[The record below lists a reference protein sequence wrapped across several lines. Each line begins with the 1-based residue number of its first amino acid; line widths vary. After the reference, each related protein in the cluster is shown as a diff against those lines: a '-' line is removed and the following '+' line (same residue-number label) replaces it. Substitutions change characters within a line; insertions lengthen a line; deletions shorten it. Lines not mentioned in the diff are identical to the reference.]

1 MRPLTSANSPHVAHL
16 ADLSR
21 TLKAGMILIASTL
34 PNGQLRIVRPGNLG
48 PSLSRLYLQGGQQ
61 VDSVSWAAILG
72 QQPIRSSDFLASRHD
87 GRQQYQSQWIGR
99 LGFANAIVA
108 PLASPVLPEMPGVI
122 MALRGVGEPDF
133 TDTDLHTLSA
143 TAKLLDAD
151 SNFSADARV
160 GQRSRPSNRLFIASD
175 TGQFLGRS
183 PMVANLDRALAER
196 LEAFVKSHARDGKG
210 LTSGDRVLL
219 NDGAG
224 EAHAFTVTHHGS
236 YPALGHGPMT
246 IIAKV
251 PDFTDWLEL
260 RPDDF
265 AADEEIG
272 RLLPAF
278 RFMHENY
285 ADGVT
290 LPAIAKHVHLSPF
303 HFHRRFTELL
313 GITPKHFLYDCQ
325 IARAKELLL
334 ESTEELEK
342 VAELCGFA
350 HQSHFTSRF
359 KQATGL
365 TPTRWRK
372 AKLGATR
379 SATNG
384 VTARVG

>member
-1 MRPLTSANSPHVAHL
+1 MRPLTSTNSPHAAHL
-16 ADLSR
+16 ADLTR
-21 TLKAGMILIASTL
+21 TLKASMILIASTL

-48 PSLSRLYLQGGQQ
+48 PSLSRLYLAGGQQ

-72 QQPIRSSDFLASRHD
+72 QQAIRSSDFLASRND
-87 GRQQYQSQWIGR
+87 ARQQYQSQWIGR

-122 MALRGVGEPDF
+122 MALRGVGDADF
-133 TDTDLHTLSA
+133 TDADLHTLSA
-143 TAKLLDAD
+143 GAKALDAD
-151 SNFSADARV
+151 SSFSADARL
-160 GQRSRPSNRLFIASD
+160 GYRPRSSNRLFIAAGN
-175 TGQFLGRS
+175 GQFLGRS
-183 PMVANLDRALAER
+183 PMVAEIDRTLAEK
-196 LEAFVKSHARDGKG
+196 LEAFAKTHKGGKDG
-210 LTSGDRVLL
+210 TSGDRVLFT
-219 NDGAG
+219 DSAG
-224 EAHAFTVTHHGS
+224 EAQAFTVTRHES
-236 YPALGHGPMT
+236 YPALGHGPVT
-246 IIAKV
+246 VLVKV
-251 PDFTDWLEL
+251 PNYTDWLEL
-260 RPDDF
+260 RADDF

-278 RFMHENY
+278 RFMHDNF
-285 ADGVT
+285 ADGIT

-342 VAELCGFA
+342 VAKLCGFA

-384 VTARVG
+384 ATARVG

>member
-1 MRPLTSANSPHVAHL
+1 MV
-16 ADLSR
+16 
-21 TLKAGMILIASTL
+21 LIATTMPS
-34 PNGQLRIVRPGNLG
+34 GDLRVVRPGNLG
-48 PSLSRLYLQGGQQ
+48 PSLSRLYLTSGQQ
-61 VDSVSWAAILG
+61 VDSVSWASILT
-72 QQPIRSSDFLASRHD
+72 QQPIRSGDYLASRND
-87 GRQQYQSQWIGR
+87 ARQLYQSNWLAR
-99 LGFANAIVA
+99 LGFAHAAVA
-108 PLASPVLPEMPGVI
+108 PLASPVLTGMPGVI

-133 TDTDLHTLSA
+133 SDANLHSLSA
-143 TAKLLDAD
+143 AAKSLDTD
-151 SNFSADARV
+151 SNFSADARL
-160 GQRSRPSNRLFIASD
+160 GQRPRAFNRLFIASE
-175 TGQFLGRS
+175 TGQFLGHS
-183 PMVANLDRALAER
+183 PMVSDLDRVLAER
-196 LEAFVKSHARDGKG
+196 LEGFVKEQVQTR
-210 LTSGDRVLL
+210 TSAAGSERILIAD
-219 NDGAG
+219 ASG
-224 EAHAFTVTHHGS
+224 EAQAFNISVHDH
-236 YPALGHGPMT
+236 YPALGGG
-246 IIAKV
+246 KV
-251 PDFTDWLEL
+251 MMITQVPRHTDWLEL
-260 RPDDF
+260 RAEDF

-278 RFMHENY
+278 RFMNDHFAE
-285 ADGVT
+285 GVT

-372 AKLGATR
+372 IKLSTTR
-379 SATNG
+379 PASNP

>member
-1 MRPLTSANSPHVAHL
+1 MRPLTSTNSPHAAHL
-16 ADLSR
+16 ADLTR
-21 TLKAGMILIASTL
+21 ALKASMILIASTL

-48 PSLSRLYLQGGQQ
+48 PSLSRLYLAGGQQ

-72 QQPIRSSDFLASRHD
+72 QHAIRSSDFLASRND
-87 GRQQYQSQWIGR
+87 ARQQYQSQWIGR

-122 MALRGVGEPDF
+122 MALRGVGDADF
-133 TDTDLHTLSA
+133 NDSDLHTLSSGA
-143 TAKLLDAD
+143 QALDAD
-151 SNFSADARV
+151 SSFSADARM
-160 GQRSRPSNRLFIASD
+160 GHRPRSSNRLFVAADS
-175 TGQFLGRS
+175 GQFLGRS
-183 PMVANLDRALAER
+183 PMVAEIDRTLAEK
-196 LEAFVKSHARDGKG
+196 LEGFAKTHKGGKDV
-210 LTSGDRVLL
+210 TSGDRVLFT
-219 NDGAG
+219 DSGG
-224 EAHAFTVTHHGS
+224 EAQAFTVTRHEA
-236 YPALGHGPMT
+236 YPALGNGPVT
-246 IIAKV
+246 VLVKV
-251 PDFTDWLEL
+251 PNYTDWLEL

-265 AADEEIG
+265 AADEEVG

-278 RFMHENY
+278 RFMHDNF

-342 VAELCGFA
+342 VAKLCGFA

-384 VTARVG
+384 ATARVG